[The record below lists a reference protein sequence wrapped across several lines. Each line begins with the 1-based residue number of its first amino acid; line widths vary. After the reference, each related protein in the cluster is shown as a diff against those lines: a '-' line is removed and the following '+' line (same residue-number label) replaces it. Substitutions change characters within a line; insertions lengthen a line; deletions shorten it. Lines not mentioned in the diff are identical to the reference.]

1 MRRKLFEQN
10 YKLLSKIAGELLT
23 DDEPKF
29 ALIHKPQ
36 PIAAISEYGAFIE
49 WSDKNLIIAGT
60 FYHMDNF
67 KIVDEGDFVSDP
79 EMTIL
84 FNNELK
90 IARITD
96 FYINN
101 PKTGFL
107 MGNKYG
113 VLEIHFDCTENSNE
127 TEEEREYND
136 YLNQWLK
143 EIAEKVKT
151 DKTFFTKQKIDNSL
165 LQRIEE
171 QIKQEQQTQKNNA
184 NQ

>member
-29 ALIHKPQ
+29 ALIREPE
-36 PIAAISEYGAFIE
+36 PIASISKYGAFIE
-49 WSDKNLIIAGT
+49 RFDENLIIAGT
-60 FYHMDNF
+60 FYYMNGFEIAD
-67 KIVDEGDFVSDP
+67 KGDFVSDP

-96 FYINN
+96 FHISN
-101 PKTGFL
+101 PKVAFF
-107 MGNKYG
+107 MGSKC
-113 VLEIHFDCTENSNE
+113 VFPLHFDCTENSNE
-127 TEEEREYND
+127 TEKERECND

-143 EIAEKVKT
+143 EIAEEVKT
-151 DKTFFTKQKIDNSL
+151 DKTFFTRQKIDNSL

>member
-29 ALIHKPQ
+29 ALIREPE
-36 PIAAISEYGAFIE
+36 PIASISKYGAFIE
-49 WSDKNLIIAGT
+49 RFDENLIIAGT

-67 KIVDEGDFVSDP
+67 EIADKGDIVSDP
-79 EMTIL
+79 DMTIL

-96 FYINN
+96 FHISNS
-101 PKTGFL
+101 KVALF
-107 MGNKYG
+107 MGSKG
-113 VLEIHFDCTENSNE
+113 VFQSHFDCTENSNE
-127 TEEEREYND
+127 TEKERECND

-143 EIAEKVKT
+143 EIAEEVKI
-151 DKTFFTKQKIDNSL
+151 DKNFFTKQKIEDPM
-165 LQRIEE
+165 LQ
-171 QIKQEQQTQKNNA
+171 Q
-184 NQ
+184 

>member
-29 ALIHKPQ
+29 ALIREPE
-36 PIAAISEYGAFIE
+36 PIASISKYGAFIE
-49 WSDKNLIIAGT
+49 RFDENLIIAGT

-67 KIVDEGDFVSDP
+67 EIADKGDIVSEPD
-79 EMTIL
+79 MTIL

-96 FYINN
+96 FHISN
-101 PKTGFL
+101 PKEAFF
-107 MGNKYG
+107 MGSKG
-113 VLEIHFDCTENSNE
+113 VFQLHFDCTENSNE
-127 TEEEREYND
+127 TEKERECND

-143 EIAEKVKT
+143 ELAEEIKI
-151 DKTFFTKQKIDNSL
+151 DKNFFTKQKIEDPM
-165 LQRIEE
+165 LQ
-171 QIKQEQQTQKNNA
+171 Q
-184 NQ
+184 